1 MNRRSGLSALLREPM
16 LHFLVAGL
24 GIFLA
29 YGLLS
34 ERSAQATP
42 PAGVIEVSEAVQERL
57 ATQFAATWSR
67 PPTAEELAGLIEA
80 HVREE
85 VFYRE
90 AQALGLDRDDT
101 VIRQRLK
108 LKMELLGEGAAG
120 ALEPTEAELAAW
132 YAANA
137 ALLAPPG
144 LAVFDQV
151 LLAPGDDAAAVL
163 ARLAGGADPAG
174 LSAGTMLPTSV
185 EASAPAVDGL
195 FGRGFFDAVVALP
208 TGEWAGPVPSGYGAH
223 LVRLERSE
231 AAPVPAL
238 DEVRERAVELWR
250 RDRAAELRE
259 AQYRELRARYDIRIW
274 AGASQ

>member
-1 MNRRSGLSALLREPM
+1 MSRRSGLSAVLREPM

-24 GIFLA
+24 GLFLA

-34 ERSAQATP
+34 ERSAETTP
-42 PAGVIEVSEAVQERL
+42 PGGVIEVTAAVQDRL
-57 ATQFAATWSR
+57 ATQFASTWSR
-67 PPTAEELAGLIEA
+67 PPTEEELAGLIEA

-108 LKMELLGEGAAG
+108 LKMDLLGEGAAG
-120 ALEPTEAELAAW
+120 AMEPTEAELAAW
-132 YAANA
+132 YAGNG

-144 LAVFDQV
+144 LAVFEQV
-151 LLAPGDDAAAVL
+151 LLAPGDDAVEVL
-163 ARLAGGADPAG
+163 AL
-174 LSAGTMLPTSV
+174 LSAGGDPMEVTAGAMLPTSV

-208 TGEWAGPVPSGYGAH
+208 PGEWAGPVPSGYGAH

-231 AAPVPAL
+231 AAPVPPLA
-238 DEVRERAVELWR
+238 EVRERAVELWR
-250 RDRAAELRE
+250 QDRAVALRE
-259 AQYRELRARYDIRIW
+259 AQYQELRARYDVRI
-274 AGASQ
+274 ATGGGE